1 MDRPLTCQEFVEL
14 VTEYLDG
21 ALGPVD
27 RERFEAH
34 LAQCPGCDMYVDQM
48 RETAEIAG
56 KLEEDHLAEP
66 ARSTLLEAFRTWK
79 RG

>member
-14 VTEYLDG
+14 VTDYLEG
-21 ALGPVD
+21 ALDPAD

-34 LAQCPGCDMYVDQM
+34 LAQCPGCDTYVDQM
-48 RETAEIAG
+48 RETAGIAG

-66 ARSTLLEAFRTWK
+66 ARSTLLEAFRTW
-79 RG
+79 RRA